1 MENNKEV
8 KQRKQI
14 KKNTI
19 KLDWFSMVV
28 MLPENIKKGDVKLFL
43 EKYFNDFFV
52 EELFEYRQ
60 SGKYLYNRWYSFANI
75 VNILFNENNYSIKNN
90 MGLLFEVSGLGLDY
104 LRSATGCDKIENY
117 LIELV
122 EGIKS
127 DGYQVRIK
135 RFDIAYDDYRS
146 KPHLPLRKIAKKVDK
161 GEFVSKIRKTGKLE
175 KREIVKYSKSQK
187 LGDTVYLGSSSS
199 DVSFRFYDKRLEQIS
214 KEGGCD
220 LKNWLR
226 YELVV
231 KNDKALALLGEIKD
245 NGLDKTYFSFIKSYL
260 RFIEKSNDTNK
271 SRVPVADFWQK
282 FLDSGKFIKDF
293 KLKKFEKKE
302 NILGTVDWLV
312 NVSAPLILGQVLS
325 KGEDL
330 SSLDLTN
337 LNDKQLAQVQSFL
350 RLDKSQQQ
358 EVVSKLKDIFQR

>member
-8 KQRKQI
+8 IQRKQI

-28 MLPENIKKGDVKLFL
+28 MLPENITKADVKLFI
-43 EKYFNDFFV
+43 EKHFNDFF
-52 EELFEYRQ
+52 EEGLFEYRQ
-60 SGKYLYNRWYSFANI
+60 KGKYLYNRWFSFSDI
-75 VNILFNENNYSIKNN
+75 VNILFNENNHSINNN
-90 MGLLFEVSGLGLDY
+90 MGLLLEVSGTGLDY
-104 LRSATGCDKIENY
+104 LRSVTGCNKIEDY
-117 LIELV
+117 LTQLV
-122 EGIKS
+122 KGIKL
-127 DGYQVRIK
+127 DGYSVRVK

-146 KPHLPLRKIAKKVDK
+146 KPYLPLRKISKKLDK
-161 GEFVSKIRKTGKLE
+161 GEFVSKIRKTGKIE

-231 KNDKALALLGEIKD
+231 KNDKAVALFEEVGD
-245 NGLDKTYFSFIKSYL
+245 NGLSKTYFSFVKSYL
-260 RFIEKSNDTNK
+260 RFIIKSNDTNK
-271 SRVPVADFWQK
+271 ARVPVADFWQK
-282 FLDSGKFIKDF
+282 FIESGELIKDF
-293 KLKKFEKKE
+293 KLRKFEKQE
-302 NILGTVDWLV
+302 NIIGTVDWLV
-312 NVSAPLILGQVLS
+312 NVSAPLILGQVLA
-325 KGEDL
+325 KGDDL
-330 SSLDLTN
+330 STLDLLG
-337 LNDKQLAQVQSFL
+337 LNEKQLIQVQSFL